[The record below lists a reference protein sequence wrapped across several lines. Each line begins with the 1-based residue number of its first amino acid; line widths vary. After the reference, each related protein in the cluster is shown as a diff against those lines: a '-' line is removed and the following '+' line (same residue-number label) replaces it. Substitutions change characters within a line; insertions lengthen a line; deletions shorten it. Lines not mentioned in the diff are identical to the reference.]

1 MKVLKR
7 LVLTAMAIST
17 AIAAVSISAFAQD
30 YPAKPITV
38 VVSYA
43 AGGNNDLRAR
53 QLAVPVSAEL
63 GKPILTENRPG
74 ASGNIGHATLARA
87 APDGYTIGIG
97 AMGPLA
103 VNPALFPNMGFDPKD
118 FAPVV
123 LIERAPLVLV
133 TKADKPYKSLKDVIA
148 AAKAK
153 PGSLTIGNAGS
164 GGAHH
169 LASKAFE
176 QAAGIEMIDVP
187 YKGGGPAA
195 GALLAGEIDMMF
207 EQTYAALPSIEAG
220 KTRALAVTSEKRLPS
235 LPDVPTMAELGYP
248 QVTLSNWLG
257 LIAPK
262 GTPPDV
268 VRKLN
273 EAYNKALATPDIRDK
288 IVGPGNEIG
297 GGTPEA
303 FAAFIDSE
311 NKRWTT
317 LVKAAGIKIE

>member
-1 MKVLKR
+1 MKAIKR
-7 LVLTAMAIST
+7 AALAVMAVAALTT
-17 AIAAVSISAFAQD
+17 PAFAQD
-30 YPAKPITV
+30 YPSKPITV

-53 QLAVPVSAEL
+53 QLAVPVSADL
-63 GKPILTENRPG
+63 GKSVITENRPG
-74 ASGNIGHATLARA
+74 ASGNIGHATVARA

-118 FAPVV
+118 FVPIV

-133 TKADKPYKSLKDVIA
+133 TKVDKPYKSLKDVVA

-153 PGSLTIGNAGS
+153 PASLTVGNAGS

-169 LASKAFE
+169 LADKAFE
-176 QAAGIEMIDVP
+176 KAAGIEMIAVP

-195 GALLAGEIDMMF
+195 AALLAGEIDMMF
-207 EQTYAALPSIEAG
+207 EQTYAALPSVNAG

-235 LPDVPTMAELGYP
+235 LPGVPTMTELGYP
-248 QVTLSNWLG
+248 QATVSNWLG

-262 GTPPDV
+262 GTPPQV

-273 EAYNKALATPDIRDK
+273 DAYNKALATPDIRDK

-303 FAAFIDSE
+303 FAKFIE
-311 NKRWTT
+311 IEGKRWTT
-317 LVKAAGIKIE
+317 LVKAAGIKVE

>member
-1 MKVLKR
+1 MKAIKR
-7 LVLTAMAIST
+7 AALAVMAVAALTT
-17 AIAAVSISAFAQD
+17 PAFAQD
-30 YPAKPITV
+30 YPSKPIPV

-53 QLAVPVSAEL
+53 QLAVPVSADL
-63 GKPILTENRPG
+63 GKSVITENRPG
-74 ASGNIGHATLARA
+74 ASGNIGHATVARA

-118 FAPVV
+118 FVPIV

-133 TKADKPYKSLKDVIA
+133 TKVDKPYKSLKDVVA

-153 PGSLTIGNAGS
+153 PASLTVGNAGS

-169 LASKAFE
+169 LADKAFE
-176 QAAGIEMIDVP
+176 KAAGIEMIAVP

-195 GALLAGEIDMMF
+195 AALLAGEIDMMF
-207 EQTYAALPSIEAG
+207 EQTYAALPSVNAG

-235 LPDVPTMAELGYP
+235 LPGVPTMAELGYP
-248 QVTLSNWLG
+248 QATVSNWLG

-262 GTPPDV
+262 GTPPEV

-273 EAYNKALATPDIRDK
+273 DAYNKALATPDIRDK

-303 FAAFIDSE
+303 FAKFIE
-311 NKRWTT
+311 IEGKRWTT
-317 LVKAAGIKIE
+317 LVKAAGIKVE

>member
-1 MKVLKR
+1 MIRMSRAALSVL
-7 LVLTAMAIST
+7 
-17 AIAAVSISAFAQD
+17 AIAVWTLPALAQD
-30 YPAKPITV
+30 YPTKPITV
-38 VVSYA
+38 IVSYA

-63 GKPILTENRPG
+63 GKSVIIDNRPG
-74 ASGNIGHATLARA
+74 ASGNVGHATVARA
-87 APDGYTIGIG
+87 APDGYTLGIG

-118 FAPVV
+118 FTPIV

-133 TKADKPYKSLKDVIA
+133 TRADKPYKSIKDVVA

-153 PGSLTIGNAGS
+153 PSSLTIGNAGS

-169 LASKAFE
+169 LAGKGFE
-176 QAAGIEMIDVP
+176 QAAGIELTDVP

-195 GALLAGEIDMMF
+195 GALLSGEIDMMF

-220 KTRALAVTSEKRLPS
+220 KTRALAVTSEQRLPS

-248 QVTLSNWLG
+248 QATISNWLG

-273 EAYNKALATPDIRDK
+273 EAYNRALATPDIRDK
-288 IVGPGNEIG
+288 IVGPGNEVG

-303 FAAFIDSE
+303 FAAFIESE
-311 NKRWTT
+311 RKRWTT
-317 LVKAAGIKIE
+317 LVKAAAIKVE